1 MNERIKKLRKALDL
15 TQQDFAN
22 RLGTTRDNIA
32 GYETGRRSPSVAVI
46 SLICREFDVSETWL
60 RTGEGDMFIPMSRSD
75 EIAAFVGDIL
85 RGEPDFRQR
94 FISVLSRMTTD
105 EWKLLE
111 KKILELTEEIKKA
124 DP

>member
-60 RTGEGDMFIPMSRSD
+60 Y
-75 EIAAFVGDIL
+75 
-85 RGEPDFRQR
+85 
-94 FISVLSRMTTD
+94 
-105 EWKLLE
+105 
-111 KKILELTEEIKKA
+111 
-124 DP
+124 